1 MTLYKKA
8 LFLASLLVFLPKLNG
23 YAQDVQKI
31 LDEVSQKIEYA
42 QYDDADILLCS
53 IDDTQI
59 ATLSDSCT
67 IKYYVLKGICLWQLF
82 RYEEAILFF
91 EEVIHRTEMR
101 PDLFYDYI
109 SSLYMLGNCYKNEK
123 QYDKAE
129 GFLRK
134 VMIKDYEGLCKFTTA
149 SLHDLTEI
157 YNKQGYV
164 ELANECVNR
173 IRMEIDSDSLL
184 TKENWKDKVT
194 MLYNLALSYEIIGKV
209 DEEINIY
216 YEILEAINKN
226 AGNGNDDYLFYSY
239 SLSDRL
245 CYYNLNEKA
254 VAILEKMINIGR
266 EVETNSVWI
275 CEAYVKYLIL
285 MARNDKADLVRDLLR
300 DAKEY
305 FRKTMDFEFNH
316 EVLRSLYY
324 MIGNAFSEAGNL
336 AEGARYRLYGSSAKL
351 DN

>member
-1 MTLYKKA
+1 MMLLKKI
-8 LFLASLLVFLPKLNG
+8 LFLASLLIFLPILNG

-31 LDEVSQKIEYA
+31 LDEISQKIEYA
-42 QYDDADILLCS
+42 QYEDADTMLCS
-53 IDDTQI
+53 MDDTQI
-59 ATLSDSCT
+59 TALSDSCT
-67 IKYYVLKGICLWQLF
+67 IKYYILKGICLWQLF
-82 RYEEAILFF
+82 RYEEAIPFL

-109 SSLYMLGNCYKNEK
+109 SSLYMLGNCYNNEE

-134 VMIKDYEGLCKFTTA
+134 VLIKDFEGLCKFTTA
-149 SLHDLTEI
+149 SLHNLTEI
-157 YNKQGYV
+157 YNKQGYA

-173 IRMEIDSDSLL
+173 IRMEIGPDSLL
-184 TKENWKDKVT
+184 TIDNWKDKVT
-194 MLYNLALSYEIIGKV
+194 MLYYLALSYEKIGKV

-216 YEILEAINKN
+216 EEILEAISKN

-245 CYYNLNEKA
+245 CYYKLNEKA
-254 VAILEKMINIGR
+254 VAVLDKMINIGR

-285 MARNDKADLVRDLLR
+285 MAKNNKVDLVRDLLR

-305 FRKTMDFEFNH
+305 FRKTKDFEFNH
-316 EVLRSLYY
+316 EVLCSLYY

-336 AEGARYRLYGSSAKL
+336 AEGARYRLYSFSSEL